1 MRIVFF
7 GTPAFA
13 EASLRAL
20 LAAGHD
26 VAGVVTQPDRPQR
39 RSRSTLV
46 PPPVKLLAESAGL
59 PVLQPERPAGDLFL
73 AALRRFGADLGVVVA
88 YGHILRQP
96 VLDAPRLGMV
106 NVHASLLPRLR
117 GAAPVQW
124 AIANGDRETG
134 VSIMQMDAGMDTGP
148 VLARSATPIGP
159 DETGGELTTRLATL
173 GAETLVG
180 ILPDIARG
188 TVRAEPQDESLAT
201 VAGKIGHETAR
212 IDWAAPADVVARR
225 IRAFDPVPGAW
236 TRLDGAEVKLAG
248 ARAVAGADAAAGG
261 TPGEVLAAGDR
272 LLVAAGG
279 GAVEIASAQP
289 AGKRKL
295 SASDWSRGR
304 GIAVGRRFT

>member
-13 EASLRAL
+13 EASLGAL
-20 LAAGHD
+20 LAAGYD
-26 VAGVVTQPDRPQR
+26 VAGVVTQPDRAQR

-46 PPPVKLLAESAGL
+46 PPPVKLLAESANL

-96 VLDAPRLGMV
+96 VLDTPRLGMV

-124 AIANGDRETG
+124 AIANGDAVTG
-134 VSIMQMDAGMDTGP
+134 ISIMRMDAGMDTGP
-148 VLARSATPIGP
+148 VLATTETPIGP
-159 DETGGELTTRLATL
+159 DETGGTLTARLAVL
-173 GAETLVG
+173 GAETLVD
-180 ILPDIARG
+180 ILPAIARG
-188 TVRAEPQDESLAT
+188 TARGEPQDDARATLAN
-201 VAGKIGHETAR
+201 KIGHETAR
-212 IDWAAPADVVARR
+212 IDWTGPADAVARR

-236 TRLDGAEVKLAG
+236 TTLDGAEVKLTG
-248 ARAVAGADAAAGG
+248 ARAAAGAGA
-261 TPGEVLAAGDR
+261 PGEVLSAGDR
-272 LLVAAGG
+272 LLVAAGDG
-279 GAVEIASAQP
+279 VVEIAAAQP

-295 SASDWSRGR
+295 TAAEWSRGR
-304 GIAVGRRFT
+304 GIAVGGRFT

>member
-20 LAAGHD
+20 LAAGHA

-201 VAGKIGHETAR
+201 VAGKIGHDTAH

-248 ARAVAGADAAAGG
+248 ARAVAGASAGDRG
-261 TPGEVLAAGDR
+261 APGEVLAAGDR
-272 LLVAAGG
+272 LLIAAGD

-295 SASDWSRGR
+295 SAGDWSRGR
-304 GIAVGRRFT
+304 GIAAGRRFT

>member
-13 EASLRAL
+13 EASLRGL
-20 LAAGHD
+20 LAAGYD
-26 VAGVVTQPDRPQR
+26 VAGVVTQPDRAQR

-46 PPPVKLLAESAGL
+46 PPPVKLLAESANL

-96 VLDAPRLGMV
+96 VLDTPRLGMV

-124 AIANGDRETG
+124 AIANGDAVTG
-134 VSIMQMDAGMDTGP
+134 ISIMRMDAGMDTGP
-148 VLARSATPIGP
+148 VLARTETPIGP
-159 DETGGELTTRLATL
+159 DETGGTLTARLAVL
-173 GAETLVG
+173 GAETLVDV
-180 ILPDIARG
+180 LPAIARG
-188 TVRAEPQDESLAT
+188 NVRGEPQDDARATLAN
-201 VAGKIGHETAR
+201 KIGHETAR
-212 IDWAAPADVVARR
+212 IDWTGPADTVARR

-236 TRLDGAEVKLAG
+236 TMLDGAEVKLAG
-248 ARAVAGADAAAGG
+248 ARAAAGAGA
-261 TPGEVLAAGDR
+261 PGDVLSAGDR
-272 LLVAAGG
+272 LLVAAGD
-279 GAVEIASAQP
+279 GAVEIATAQP

-295 SASDWSRGR
+295 TAAEWSRGR
-304 GIAVGRRFT
+304 GIAVGSRFT

>member
-46 PPPVKLLAESAGL
+46 PPPVKQLAESAGL

-134 VSIMQMDAGMDTGP
+134 VSIMRMDAGMDTGP

-173 GAETLVG
+173 GAETLVA

-188 TVRAEPQDESLAT
+188 IVRPEPQDESLAT
-201 VAGKIGHETAR
+201 VAGKIGHDTAR
-212 IDWAAPADVVARR
+212 IDWTAPAEVVARR

-248 ARAVAGADAAAGG
+248 ARAVAGTGTGG
-261 TPGEVLAAGDR
+261 APGEVLAAGDR
-272 LLVAAGG
+272 LLVAAGD

-289 AGKRKL
+289 AGKRML
-295 SASDWSRGR
+295 SAADWSRGR
-304 GIAVGRRFT
+304 GIAAGKRFT